1 MRLEA
6 QLGLWIID
14 LEQPKTDTLKGQDTL
29 LSLLITSPIQTTSP
43 KPPSDLVS
51 NIFFPSVL
59 LSHLTLCNVA
69 VDGLHKT
76 EIQDEACIVNVVKT
90 LPSIFLSKDPNINE
104 DCSP

>member
-59 LSHLTLCNVA
+59 LSHLTLCNAA